1 MSRNKDRLGLGDD
14 TSPEQ
19 SDPTP
24 AFMGKPGPLTFSTPT
39 EFVELPSGGR
49 FYPENHPLHNREE
62 LEIRHMTAKQE
73 DILSSQTLLKKG
85 LAIDRFLESV
95 IVGNNINTLDLLV
108 GDRSA
113 LLVAAR
119 ITGYGEEYATEVTC
133 PSCGERSRFTFDLS
147 KHSLYK
153 GGDELEEITWTDS
166 GTFMTRLPGL
176 KVNVEMRLLTG
187 KDEQYLLKMSQNKK
201 RKKLGET
208 ATTDQLRMTIVSVEG
223 RSDPGSINA
232 LVEHLPAKDSR
243 YLKEVFTKA
252 TPNIDLTQDFECS
265 NCLHQQELE
274 VPLTAEFFWP
284 K

>member
-1 MSRNKDRLGLGDD
+1 LSRNKDRLGLGED

-24 AFMGKPGPLTFSTPT
+24 AFMGSSGPLTFSTPT

-62 LEIRHMTAKQE
+62 IEIRHMTAKQE

-85 LAIDRFLESV
+85 LALDRFLESI

-113 LLVAAR
+113 LMVAAR
-119 ITGYGEEYATEVTC
+119 ITGYGEEYTTEVTC
-133 PSCGERSRFTFDLS
+133 PSCGEKSRFTFDLS
-147 KHSLYK
+147 KHSLHK
-153 GGDELEEITWTDS
+153 GGDELEQITWTDS
-166 GTFMTRLPGL
+166 GTFMTRLPAL

-208 ATTDQLRMTIVSVEG
+208 TTTDQLRMTIVSVEG

-243 YLKEVFTKA
+243 YLKEIFTKA
-252 TPNIDLTQDFECS
+252 TPNIDLTQEFECS
-265 NCLHQQELE
+265 HCLHQQELE

>member
-24 AFMGKPGPLTFSTPT
+24 AFMDRPGPLTFSTPT

-153 GGDELEEITWTDS
+153 GGDELEQITWTDS
-166 GTFMTRLPGL
+166 GTFMTRLPAL

-243 YLKEVFTKA
+243 YLKEVFAKA
-252 TPNIDLTQDFECS
+252 TPNIDLTQNFECS